1 MRKIF
6 TLALLS
12 LLMVPLTMMAQGTK
26 GNTITFDSNN
36 STMLYANLGPLNSAP
51 AYSCYLR
58 HNQAPIQV
66 LNANPTGN
74 GYTIAPLQSATGTG
88 TGFFANSSLANNMGF
103 SSNGKLQFFH
113 LNENQTPE
121 NHGNW
126 AGSPYKYVC
135 FAVIAPRGYR
145 FTEYYMDIDGSKNN
159 GSEGAKIMR
168 YTYNNNSTYQFTPC
182 SGETKNLTGEPTGQI
197 FTHTLSN
204 AGNILYFRIEAA
216 SKTTKVCVTL
226 KELRLKYVID
236 GDVDVTL
243 PNSDGTKVHTGYVDL
258 GRFGSYRTY
267 NNRRYYYFDKENVT
281 DLEEVK
287 IVAEDATSEIS
298 VKDGVIEVSKGGTYW
313 IESPAKFRIS
323 AAKVNFQLSEGST
336 PSDWESRGTDLASIL
351 GKKVKIGDGNGNY
364 LVVAKDGSGATNAT
378 AKENGTTWIITQ
390 VSGTSNQYYIKN
402 ESGSY
407 LWRNGSGNLTTGTT
421 ATAWT
426 YHVNY
431 SISWTYWFD
440 EYSITSDHCFITTSS
455 GNNYGLRCNNGN
467 WAASRQGYRD
477 NTGADYKPSPIYYYE
492 GVSSSEEAY
501 TATLYGTSVSP
512 LSSVGTAD
520 LSATSN
526 PSASLTANG
535 LNNDGVKFTV
545 TGAAAFTVDLTM
557 EPLDPNL
564 QNLEFGYKSGTVVSP
579 NMVSAAATNFQFNN
593 GETIVI
599 PMEQGVS
606 NATTIFRN
614 AFNESRINWYDGTA
628 TGLSN
633 YYLVDSEYE
642 ENGSEEH
649 APSDKVDA
657 DQAGT
662 TKIEF
667 SNIKTLTAGGG
678 TLTENPFDK
687 TNADYEPITLTNES
701 QTIYIYSADKPE
713 YCIMTAATKNKN
725 THVAYTFYDAKV
737 QGYTV
742 NEDPVV
748 TVTEL
753 YTSSLKRNNVKAG
766 VSKVP
771 NDNSTD
777 TTHKFYGVTVKSN
790 GTVGY
795 LTSDKIVQ
803 SIKTTMGTLGTQ
815 AGIYAGDVM
824 RTILYVDMSSL
835 KSISGG
841 ADSWREI
848 MMGTGDNCL
857 FFMPSNFSIAQAM
870 PGGGIIA
877 GGENGEAVTDITI
890 HDQQPFFSPYNFRTS
905 THVAHYERTQT
916 NNKPTVTKSTLVL
929 PFTINLSDEG
939 HPKPSSDSVN
949 VNVTFYNLE
958 GVTLYTDHQMADGT
972 YLDGV
977 AGQITAS
984 PVITGEATANTPY
997 YVTSQENTAETSF
1010 MIEAQ
1015 GVTFAQ
1021 TTLGDMISVSENGN
1035 MTAHGSFNGLEMPD
1049 NDPDN
1054 PFLYWSKDYFW
1065 YSISETLKD
1074 DVKFLPYRAYYTTSA
1089 QLAKGGKF
1097 MLLFDENGET
1107 NGIEDSVSIQQTA
1120 VYGVYDLQG
1129 RKLSVNSDQLST
1141 LSQGI
1146 YIVNGKKIFVK

>member
-1 MRKIF
+1 MRKKF
-6 TLALLS
+6 TFALIS

-26 GNTITFDSNN
+26 GNTITFDSSN
-36 STMLYANLGPLNSAP
+36 STMLYTDLPPLSSAP

-103 SSNGKLQFFH
+103 SPNGKLQFFH
-113 LNENQTPE
+113 LNTSQVPPN
-121 NHGNW
+121 GNW

-159 GSEGAKIMR
+159 GSNGAIIMR

-182 SGETKNLTGEPTGQI
+182 SGETKNLTGASTGQI

-226 KELRLKYVID
+226 NELRLKYVID

-267 NNRRYYYFDKENVT
+267 NGTRYYYFDKENVT

-313 IESPAKFRIS
+313 IESPAKFRITE
-323 AAKVNFQLSEGST
+323 AKVNFQMPAAQSEDEYLSLGQN
-336 PSDWESRGTDLASIL
+336 LASAV
-351 GKKVKIGDGNGNY
+351 GKKVLIGNGTNY
-364 LVVAKDGSGATNAT
+364 LKSNGGKSFANAT
-378 AKENGTTWIITQ
+378 TQSAATRWYIQKVEGADNKYTIQVEDANGL
-390 VSGTSNQYYIKN
+390 YL
-402 ESGSY
+402 SY
-407 LWRNGSGNLTTGTT
+407 SGNEFKVDQ
-421 ATAWT
+421 APFEWT
-426 YHVNY
+426 YYLEYDNGVSNTL
-431 SISWTYWFD
+431 INWTYNQ
-440 EYSITSDHCFITTSS
+440 TSDHCFIYVNSS
-455 GNNYGLRCNNGN
+455 NNYHYGLQFYNNGWRVIRTN
-467 WAASRQGYRD
+467 QERPNTNYIPTPISFVQVIPAAD
-477 NTGADYKPSPIYYYE
+477 A
-492 GVSSSEEAY
+492 EAY
-501 TATLYGTSVSP
+501 TATLYGINAST
-512 LSSVGTAD
+512 SVGTAN
-520 LSATSN
+520 LSADNTSRE
-526 PSASLTANG
+526 LTANG
-535 LNNDGVKFTV
+535 LNNDGVKFEV
-545 TGAAAFTVDLTM
+545 TNKAVFTVNLTM

-564 QNLEFGYKSGTVVSP
+564 QNLEFGYKSGNDVSP

-599 PMEQGVS
+599 PMEEGVS

-642 ENGSEEH
+642 KNGSEDH

-678 TLTENPFDK
+678 TLKETPFNKD
-687 TNADYEPITLTNES
+687 NAGYRTITLTNS
-701 QTIYIYSADKPE
+701 SKTIYIYSADKPE
-713 YCIMTAATKNKN
+713 YCIMPAAIRKN

-742 NEDPVV
+742 DEEPKV
-748 TVTEL
+748 TVTKL

-777 TTHKFYGVTVKSN
+777 TTHKFYGVTVTSS

-795 LTSDKIVQ
+795 LTSDEIVQ
-803 SIKTTMGTLGTQ
+803 SIKTTMGKQ
-815 AGIYAGDVM
+815 EGIYADDVM

-857 FFMPSNFSIAQAM
+857 FFMPSNFNIAQAM

-929 PFTINLSDEG
+929 PFTINLSEGG

-984 PVITGEATANTPY
+984 PATGEATANTPY

-1015 GVTFAQ
+1015 GVTFAK
-1021 TTLGDMISVSENGN
+1021 TELGDMISVSENGN
-1035 MTAHGSFNGLEMPD
+1035 MTAHGSFYGLEMPD

-1065 YSISETLKD
+1065 YSISGTLKD
-1074 DVKFLPYRAYYTTSA
+1074 DVKFLPYRAYYTTTT

>member
-1 MRKIF
+1 MKKF
-6 TLALLS
+6 FSFALLS

-36 STMLYANLGPLNSAP
+36 STMLYSNLDVNKVTSKP

-58 HNQAPIQV
+58 HNQAPIQI
-66 LNANPTGN
+66 LNANPLNSTS

-103 SSNGKLQFFH
+103 SPNGKLQFFH
-113 LNENQTPE
+113 LNQNQTPE
-121 NHGNW
+121 NDGNW
-126 AGSPYKYVC
+126 EGSPYKYVC

-145 FTEYYMDIDGSKNN
+145 FTEYYMDIDGSKNT
-159 GSEGAKIMR
+159 GSNNAKIMR
-168 YTYNNNSTYQFTPC
+168 YTYDNNSTYLFTPC
-182 SGETKNLTGEPTGQI
+182 SGETKNLTGASTGQI

-216 SKTTKVCVTL
+216 SKTTQVCVTL
-226 KELRLKYVID
+226 NELRLKYVID

-243 PNSDGTKVHTGYVDL
+243 PNSDGTKVHTGYINL
-258 GRFGSYRTY
+258 GSLDYKTKTGNVHFF
-267 NNRRYYYFDKENVT
+267 NKENVT

-287 IVAEDATSEIS
+287 IVAEDATSQIS
-298 VKDGVIEVSKGGTYW
+298 VSNGVINVSKGGIYW

-323 AAKVNFQLSEGST
+323 AAKVNFQMSEGST

-364 LVVAKDGSGATNAT
+364 LVVARDGANATNAT
-378 AKENGTTWIITQ
+378 TKENGTTWIITQ

-402 ESGSY
+402 EDGSY
-407 LWRNGSGNLTTGTT
+407 LLFNNGLTTGTT
-421 ATAWT
+421 AAVWT
-426 YHVNY
+426 YHVSY
-431 SISWTYWFD
+431 SISWRYLLND
-440 EYSITSDHCFITTSS
+440 YSITSHHCFITTSS

-467 WAASRQGYRD
+467 WAASRQGYR
-477 NTGADYKPSPIYYYE
+477 NNAGANYIPCPINFYE
-492 GVSSSEEAY
+492 GISSSEETY
-501 TATLYGTSVSP
+501 TATLYGTSAT
-512 LSSVGTAD
+512 SSVGTAD

-526 PSASLTANG
+526 PSASLTASN
-535 LNNDGVKFTV
+535 LNNDGVKFSV
-545 TGAAAFTVDLTM
+545 TGPAAFTVDLTM

-564 QNLEFGYKSGTVVSP
+564 QNLEFGYKSGSDVSP

-599 PMEQGVS
+599 PMEEGVS

-633 YYLVDSEYE
+633 YYLVDSKYE
-642 ENGSEEH
+642 ENGSEDH

-678 TLTENPFDK
+678 TLTETPFDK
-687 TNADYEPITLTNES
+687 TNAGYAPIELTNS
-701 QTIYIYSADKPE
+701 SKTIYIYSADKPE
-713 YCIMTAATKNKN
+713 YCIMTADGKNKN

-753 YTSSLKRNNVKAG
+753 YTTSLKRNNVKAG

-777 TTHKFYGVTVKSN
+777 TTHKFYGVTVKSS

-795 LTSDKIVQ
+795 LTSDEIVQ
-803 SIKTTMGTLGTQ
+803 SIEETMGELGEQ
-815 AGIYAGDVM
+815 GGIYAGDVM

-929 PFTINLSDEG
+929 PFTINLSEEG

-949 VNVTFYNLE
+949 VNVTFWNLTGLE
-958 GVTLYTDHQMADGT
+958 DGIQNSHDEDGT
-972 YLDGV
+972 YIQGV
-977 AGQITAS
+977 TGKITATHAS
-984 PVITGEATANTPY
+984 GSALANMPY
-997 YVTSQENTAETSF
+997 YVTSTENDEKTSF
-1010 MIEAQ
+1010 KVEAQ
-1015 GVTFAQ
+1015 GVTFAK
-1021 TTLGDMISVSENGN
+1021 TELGDMISVSEDGN

-1049 NDPDN
+1049 NDTDN

-1065 YSISETLKD
+1065 YSISETLKE
-1074 DVKFLPYRAYYTTSA
+1074 DVKFLPYRAYYTTNTP
-1089 QLAKGGKF
+1089 LAKNGKF
-1097 MLLFDENGET
+1097 LLMFSEGGEAT
-1107 NGIEDSVSIQQTA
+1107 GIENELSREHSSQ
-1120 VYGVYDLQG
+1120 GVYDLQG
-1129 RKLSVNSDQLST
+1129 RKLNVTGDQLST
-1141 LSQGI
+1141 LSKGI

>member
-1 MRKIF
+1 MKKF
-6 TLALLS
+6 FSFALLS

-26 GNTITFDSNN
+26 GNTITFNANN
-36 STMLYANLGPLNSAP
+36 STLLFSDLPATNSHAT
-51 AYSCYLR
+51 YSCYLR
-58 HNQAPIQV
+58 HNQAPIQII
-66 LNANPTGN
+66 NANPMATGN
-74 GYTIAPLQSATGTG
+74 EVAALQSEVGTG
-88 TGFFANSSLANNMGF
+88 TGFFANSHLANNMAF
-103 SSNGKLQFFH
+103 STGGDYGVDFYNYA
-113 LNENQTPE
+113 
-121 NHGNW
+121 GN
-126 AGSPYKYVC
+126 YQVVC
-135 FAVIAPRGYR
+135 FAIIAPKGYR
-145 FTEYYMDIDGSKNN
+145 FTEYWMSICSNKYAYSSIQRNN
-159 GSEGAKIMR
+159 GSKGATIMR
-168 YTYNNNSTYQFTPC
+168 YNYDSGSNYRYTPC
-182 SGETKNLTGEPTGQI
+182 TGESLTFSSSGSNKEI

-204 AGNILYFRIEAA
+204 AENILYFRIDYGSTAA
-216 SKTTKVCVTL
+216 WATHMN
-226 KELRLKYVID
+226 ELRVKYVID
-236 GDVDVTL
+236 GDVEASL
-243 PNSDGTKVHTGYVDL
+243 PDSETGTQVHTGYINL
-258 GRFGSYRTY
+258 GKLSSKTNAGD
-267 NNRRYYYFDKENVT
+267 YYFNKTNVT

-287 IVAEDATSEIS
+287 IVAEDNTSQIS
-298 VKDGVIEVSKGGTYW
+298 VANGVINVSKGGTYW

-323 AAKVNFQLSEGST
+323 AAKVNFVLSDPTITYPENNT
-336 PSDWESRGTDLASIL
+336 IESGEKYRIS
-351 GKKVKIGDGNGNY
+351 DGNGNY
-364 LVVAKDGSGATNAT
+364 LN
-378 AKENGTTWIITQ
+378 
-390 VSGTSNQYYIKN
+390 
-402 ESGSY
+402 
-407 LWRNGSGNLTTGTT
+407 R
-421 ATAWT
+421 
-426 YHVNY
+426 
-431 SISWTYWFD
+431 
-440 EYSITSDHCFITTSS
+440 SS
-455 GNNYGLRCNNGN
+455 GNGVTNGTNADNATLWTITEIEEGRYTIQAADGRFLILSSNWSLTTSQSQSDHYIWEYDPSNRRFSITNSTNGRNYGIKCTSSIFSTSWSAGRTDGNNTPATTLTFFKQTITAN
-467 WAASRQGYRD
+467 GY
-477 NTGADYKPSPIYYYE
+477 S
-492 GVSSSEEAY
+492 
-501 TATLYGTSVSP
+501 ATLYGTSAT
-512 LSSVGTAD
+512 SSVGSDD
-520 LSATSN
+520 LSASKT
-526 PSASLTANG
+526 SASLTAND

-564 QNLEFGYKSGTVVSP
+564 QNLEFGYKSGTDVSP

-642 ENGSEEH
+642 INGSEST

-667 SNIKTLTAGGG
+667 SNIKTLTARGG
-678 TLTENPFDK
+678 TLKETEFNK
-687 TNADYEPITLTNES
+687 TNAGYQAITLTTS
-701 QTIYIYSADKPE
+701 SKTIYIYSADKPE
-713 YCIMTAATKNKN
+713 YCIMTAVGKNKN

-748 TVTEL
+748 TVTGL

-803 SIKTTMGTLGTQ
+803 SIKETMGELGELG
-815 AGIYAGDVM
+815 GIYAGDVM

-929 PFTINLSDEG
+929 PFTINLSEEG

-949 VNVTFYNLE
+949 VNVTFWDLTGLE
-958 GVTLYTDHQMADGT
+958 DGIQNSHDEDGT
-972 YLDGV
+972 YIQGV
-977 AGQITAS
+977 TGKITA
-984 PVITGEATANTPY
+984 TAASGSALANMPY
-997 YVTSQENTAETSF
+997 YVTSTENDEKTSF
-1010 MIEAQ
+1010 KVEAQ
-1015 GVTFAQ
+1015 GVTFAK
-1021 TTLGDMISVSENGN
+1021 TELGDMISVSEDGN

-1065 YSISETLKD
+1065 YSISETLKE
-1074 DVKFLPYRAYYTTSA
+1074 DVKFLPYRAYYTTNTP
-1089 QLAKGGKF
+1089 LAKNGKF
-1097 MLLFDENGET
+1097 LLMFSEGGEAT
-1107 NGIEDSVSIQQTA
+1107 GIENEFSREHSSQ
-1120 VYGVYDLQG
+1120 GVYDLQG
-1129 RKLSVNSDQLST
+1129 RKLNVTGDQLST
-1141 LSQGI
+1141 LSKGI